1 MRIFAVLQQRI
12 HSLTDNRIT
21 TNPITLVSTDNN
33 CCIAAALQLT
43 SCQSIKIICSI
54 SAVDICHW
62 ILRCSQTERIDS
74 CVIFRPF
81 FCCYF
86 YSVFHLQYSLNLF
99 SKKKKTTSCRLLP
112 YLPQVHLRADEGVCV
127 VIVIYN
133 MCCQRIYCCHCSC
146 DELLVTGKCL
156 LINTKMR
163 GK

>member
-21 TNPITLVSTDNN
+21 TNPITSVSTDNN

-99 SKKKKTTSCRLLP
+99 SKKKKQPHAACCLTCHKYTCGRMGGCVWLLLFTTCVANEFIVATAVVTSCLLLASV
-112 YLPQVHLRADEGVCV
+112 Y
-127 VIVIYN
+127 
-133 MCCQRIYCCHCSC
+133 
-146 DELLVTGKCL
+146 L
-156 LINTKMR
+156 LIPK
-163 GK
+163 